1 MVAHHAQRVLRG
13 YLADGRVETIIF
25 VDGGSYGARGLN
37 GPRLGKQLTRLAGK
51 PVGVVQLTLAGA
63 NHFERHAIMK
73 SLFDNLAPSEVQAL
87 KARHVVLLLEINQG
101 YDANP
106 LAQVNEK
113 NYFSERLYGYLT
125 PVNTW
130 YAIKAMRD
138 VSGEVDWKKSAVVAA
153 HAFMNFLN
161 VGVRSR
167 MTNID
172 DIGSRPGFAPLR
184 SSSEFAF
191 SSLMP
196 VLDQARGIKVPA
208 GKAWIDTIRT
218 PRLLATMRGVVDR
231 VAYYAPPNSSAS
243 YLAYARAFCRSHAG
257 EACVDY
263 GDARLLRSI
272 DRKNFWYDKGH
283 LLAKGAVRYTDW
295 LARKLNTEL
304 VLGAGS

>member
-25 VDGGSYGARGLN
+25 VDGGSYGARGLD

-87 KARHVVLLLEINQG
+87 KARHVVLLLEINHG

-130 YAIKAMRD
+130 YAIKAMRE
-138 VSGEVDWKKSAVVAA
+138 VSGEVDWKRNAAVAA

-172 DIGSRPGFAPLR
+172 DIGFRPGYTPLR
-184 SSSEFAF
+184 SGSKAVFRSV
-191 SSLMP
+191 MH
-196 VLDQARGIKVPA
+196 VLDDAGGNGAPA
-208 GKAWIDTIRT
+208 KNTWVDTIRT
-218 PRLLATMRGVVDR
+218 PRLLATMRGVVTR
-231 VAYYAPPNSSAS
+231 VAYYMPPSASAS

-272 DRKNFWYDKGH
+272 DRKDFWYDKSH